1 MNKCTII
8 GRLTRDPEVR
18 TVKDGITVC
27 TFTVAVNRRHG
38 AQAGKEEADFFRVT
52 AWRGLGELC
61 GKFLMKG
68 RQACVIGAVSVS
80 AYSGKDGQIK
90 ANLELTADEVEF
102 LGSATAE
109 AAPAEK
115 RDAQTGFVQVDDE
128 KLPWEV

>member
-68 RQACVIGAVSVS
+68 RQVGVVGAVSVS

-102 LGSATAE
+102 LASTSTE

-128 KLPWEV
+128 LPF